1 MAGILLVRHG
11 ALPPNPERRFT
22 GALDIPLSDAGRAQ
36 IRALGRELSAAARD
50 VTAIV
55 ASDLARCRETA
66 ALLARH
72 IGRDIPLHTDA
83 ALREINLGLWQG
95 LTPAEVERAFPGQYA
110 QRGQDMAGFCPP
122 EGESFFCVQRRAL
135 AALERWRKR
144 CPDGILLVAAH
155 AGVNRTLLARYLALP
170 LAELQRIPQHYAC
183 WAFLAEW

>member
-36 IRALGRELSAAARD
+36 VRALGRELGATARA

-55 ASDLARCRETA
+55 ASDLTRCRETA

-72 IGRDIPLHTDA
+72 IGGNIPLHTDA

-95 LTPAEVERAFPGQYA
+95 LTPAEVERTFPGQYA

-135 AALERWRKR
+135 AALERWRTR
-144 CPDGILLVAAH
+144 CPDGILLVVSH

-170 LAELQRIPQHYAC
+170 LAELQRIPQHCAC
-183 WAFLAEW
+183 RAFLAGW